1 MSLLKVKLYF
11 DNNLWCF
18 KNWIVFDPK
27 EVFPGPLTGGS
38 LSKVLN
44 LGQSRFW
51 VGYPG
56 YGDHILI

>member
-1 MSLLKVKLYF
+1 MSQLKVKIYF

-44 LGQSRFW
+44 LGQDIF
-51 VGYPG
+51 GLEDFG
-56 YGDHILI
+56 